1 VAAGGSADAA
11 GRLVAIADELGRA
24 VDRLSFAPPVTHV
37 YNPLRYAWEPHR
49 RYLERFGGASGR
61 TLLIGMNPGPFGMA
75 QTGVPFGEVSMVR
88 DWMGIHG
95 VVERPTRE
103 HEARPVLGFDCERS
117 EVSGARLWGWA
128 ARRFGSADAF
138 FDRFL
143 VLNYCP
149 LAFLEESGRNRTPDK
164 LPTAERAALYAACD
178 PALRAAIEVLA
189 PRAVVGVGGFATERA
204 RIATTG
210 LDVPIGTILHP
221 SPANPL
227 ANRNWEPTIER
238 QLGELGA
245 L

>member
-1 VAAGGSADAA
+1 VA
-11 GRLVAIADELGRA
+11 GRSAGPADRLVTIADELGRA

-49 RYLERFGGASGR
+49 RYLERFGGAAGR
-61 TLLIGMNPGPFGMA
+61 TLLVGMNPGPFGMV

-88 DWMGIHG
+88 DWMGIRG
-95 VVERPTRE
+95 AVARPRRE
-103 HEARPVLGFDCERS
+103 HMSRPVLGFDCERS

-128 ARRFGSADAF
+128 ARRFGTADAF
-138 FDRFL
+138 FERFL

-164 LPTAERAALYAACD
+164 LPAAERAALYAACD
-178 PALRAAIEVLA
+178 PALRATIEALA

-204 RIATTG
+204 RTATLG

-221 SPANPL
+221 SPANPM
-227 ANRNWEPTIER
+227 ANRDWEPTIER
-238 QLGELGA
+238 QLCELGA